1 MKRILSPYLGR
12 KLPARA
18 GRLSAVLF
26 AILFTVL
33 PVYAKWGEKVPNRQY
48 ADLKRWHLGFSV
60 GMHMQDLTFYH
71 NGNVTPNGERWQM
84 EVPSFS
90 PGFCVNVLGDLR
102 LHKYFNLRFSPGM
115 YFGSKTVEMRDYDGD
130 GREVQDVKSSYVVLP
145 LDLKISG
152 DRLHNTR
159 PYLTVGAMGV
169 FDISKKRSE
178 PLVFNTGDAF
188 LTLGLGCDFY
198 LPFFKFNPEIKFC
211 FGLTDILKH
220 NRPDLEDDPETLK
233 FTESLTK
240 VKSNMVVVSFYFE

>member
-1 MKRILSPYLGR
+1 MLSPYIVR
-12 KLPARA
+12 SLPALA
-18 GRLSAVLF
+18 GRWLVVLF
-26 AILFTVL
+26 AVIVPALTAS
-33 PVYAKWGEKVPNRQY
+33 AKWGEKVPNRQY

-60 GMHMQDLTFYH
+60 GLHFQDLTFYH
-71 NGNVTPNGERWQM
+71 NGNVTQSGERWQM

-115 YFGSKTVEMRDYDGD
+115 YFGSKTVEMRDFDSD
-130 GREVQDVKSSYVVLP
+130 KREVQDVKSSYVVLP

-152 DRLHNTR
+152 ERLHNTR
-159 PYLTVGAMGV
+159 PYLTVGAMGA

-178 PLVFNTGDAF
+178 PLVFNTADAF

-220 NRPDLEDDPETLK
+220 TRPDLEDDPETLK